1 MPAAIRNF
9 SDKLAC
15 VIDAFARPIL
25 LEVASFFTVRHQGR
39 GGLRHLPMNALYRIA
54 AVLPAL
60 TICVV
65 MAVPESTKAGSIDLS
80 RQQVGSPPQDFE
92 FWRAGQIDSGHW
104 TVVREAAGDSGVS
117 IQQAG
122 ADRAARPTLALYT
135 PLLATNARVRMRFKL
150 IEGSM
155 PSAGIAVRVTSP
167 DDYYLVRISAF
178 EQRLSLLH
186 VIRGTPEEIAG
197 VDADIAQ
204 NQWQAL
210 EVVANGG
217 GFTISLDEQWVLTAF
232 DHGKVV
238 GGRFGIWS
246 ERDDVTR
253 FDQIEISPLASDMQG
268 RFGG

>member
-1 MPAAIRNF
+1 MPAATRNF

-25 LEVASFFTVRHQGR
+25 LKVASFFTVRHQGR
-39 GGLRHLPMNALYRIA
+39 GCLRHLPKNALYRIA

-80 RQQVGSPPQDFE
+80 RQQVGSPPRDFE

-135 PLLATNARVRMRFKL
+135 PLSATKDRVRMRFKL
-150 IEGSM
+150 TEGSM
-155 PSAGIAVRVTSP
+155 PSTGIAVRVTSP
-167 DDYYLVRISAF
+167 DDYHLVRVSAF
-178 EQRLSLLH
+178 EQSLSLLH
-186 VIRGTPEEIAG
+186 VVRGTSQEIAG
-197 VDADIAQ
+197 VDADVAQ
-204 NQWQAL
+204 NHWQAL
-210 EVVANGG
+210 EVVANGD
-217 GFTISLDEQWVLTAF
+217 GFTISLDEQWMLTAF
-232 DHGKVV
+232 DYGKVV

-253 FDQIEISPLASDMQG
+253 FDQIEISPLVSGMQG

>member
-1 MPAAIRNF
+1 MPAATRDF

-25 LEVASFFTVRHQGR
+25 LKVASFFTVRHQGR
-39 GGLRHLPMNALYRIA
+39 GCLRHLPKNALYRIA

-80 RQQVGSPPQDFE
+80 RQQVGSPPRDFE

-135 PLLATNARVRMRFKL
+135 PLSATKDRVRMRFKL
-150 IEGSM
+150 TEGSM
-155 PSAGIAVRVTSP
+155 PSTGIAVRVTSP
-167 DDYYLVRISAF
+167 DDYHLVRVSAF
-178 EQRLSLLH
+178 EPRLSLLH
-186 VIRGTPEEIAG
+186 VVRGTSQEIAG
-197 VDADIAQ
+197 VDADVAQ
-204 NQWQAL
+204 NHWQAL
-210 EVVANGG
+210 EVVANGD
-217 GFTISLDEQWVLTAF
+217 GFTISLDEQWMLTAF
-232 DHGKVV
+232 DYGKVV

-253 FDQIEISPLASDMQG
+253 FDQIEISPLVSGMQG